1 MIWIIYILTGLAAG
15 CFLFGILQVQL
26 ERLEDEYRQLDMSQS
41 FLFRLVAPTMQIL
54 AVYNQKFISEASE
67 EKYKNRLIV
76 SGNPLHLVPAEFY
89 SLKELGAISGLLF
102 GLLLMVSVEAHFLFL
117 FVMTI
122 GGFLLPDLWL
132 NEMITRRKHQIFLA
146 LPYSMDLL
154 TLVVEAGLT
163 FFAAIEEVVD
173 KGQSGPL
180 RDEFAKMLQDLRL
193 GVSTRDALMGI
204 AERTDMFETRSFAS
218 ALIQADKLGTPIGEA
233 LRSQSEIRRTERFQ
247 KAEKMAQESPVKMLF
262 PLLFFIFPAVFIVL
276 LVPIML
282 KFKEEGM

>member
-1 MIWIIYILTGLAAG
+1 MVWIIYILTGFATG
-15 CFLFGILQVQL
+15 CLLFAILQIQL

-41 FLFRLVAPTMQIL
+41 FLFRLIAPTMQIL
-54 AVYNQKFISEASE
+54 AVYNQKFISKEYE
-67 EKYKNRLIV
+67 EKYKNKLII
-76 SGNPLHLVPAEFY
+76 SGNPLHLVPAEFL

-102 GLLLMVSVEAHFLFL
+102 GLLLLVSVKAHIVFLL
-117 FVMTI
+117 VMTI
-122 GGFLLPDLWL
+122 GGFLFPNLWL

-173 KGQSGPL
+173 KGQPGPL

-193 GVSTRDALMGI
+193 GVATRDALMGI

-247 KAEKMAQESPVKMLF
+247 RAEKMAQESPVKMLF